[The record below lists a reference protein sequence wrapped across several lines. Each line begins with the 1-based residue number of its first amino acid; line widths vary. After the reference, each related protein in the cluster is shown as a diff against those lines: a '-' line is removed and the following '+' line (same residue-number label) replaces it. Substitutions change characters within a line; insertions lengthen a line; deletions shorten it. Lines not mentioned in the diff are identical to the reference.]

1 MRKRPVTDHEYEQLL
16 YRTFSQISPETWGRY
31 MEIVKK
37 AAFSG
42 EGPEEEEAVFCR
54 EIYRT
59 LLMKSV
65 TEHLQT

>member
-1 MRKRPVTDHEYEQLL
+1 
-16 YRTFSQISPETWGRY
+16 

-54 EIYRT
+54 EIYYN
-59 LLMKSV
+59 LLNEK
-65 TEHLQT
+65 